1 MMILFLRLSG
11 FLILGAVAFLILWFA
26 AVVHTARAHG
36 HNGVDYSKW
45 LMPDTRTMDGK
56 RQGSC
61 CNSIDCAPRPSRY
74 KDGGWEVFW
83 ADGNKWIKVPE
94 QKVETNYDDAWEP
107 KDNLGHACISPR
119 GNVYCFRPGEF
130 LQ

>member
-1 MMILFLRLSG
+1 MVFLLRLSAYLTAG
-11 FLILGAVAFLILWFA
+11 VAAFLILWFL
-26 AVVHTARAHG
+26 AVVHHAHAHV
-36 HNGVDYSKW
+36 HNSIDYSKW
-45 LMPDTRTMDGK
+45 KMPDTGRT
-56 RQGSC
+56 QSC

-74 KDGGWEVFW
+74 KDGGWEVLYE
-83 ADGNKWIKVPE
+83 DRWIKVPD
-94 QKVETNYDDAWEP
+94 QKVETNYPDAWDP